1 MLVSFIGCPCS
12 GKTTTAAMTFAM
24 LKEKGLTAEFIAE
37 QARLYIAEK
46 KYMAKDH
53 VITLDDDDQLQI
65 MKHQLHVEKVMAAS
79 AASDSIVVCD
89 SSSLN
94 SLLYMSE
101 AGRER
106 PEVKEMVEAAT
117 HYDLVFYCPP
127 VAKPVNPD
135 PNRVHDYNASLQI
148 NEILPRVLKQHAPT
162 LQLIPVTGDVEARYR
177 LVFAAILDKLYAS
190 LI

>member
-12 GKTTTAAMTFAM
+12 GKTTIAAMTFAQ

-46 KYMAKDH
+46 KYAAPDH
-53 VITLDDDDQLQI
+53 QVQLDDDDQLQI
-65 MKHQLHVEKVMAAS
+65 MKHQLHVETVMAAS

-94 SLLYMSE
+94 SILYMSE
-101 AGRER
+101 AGRDR
-106 PEVKEMVEAAT
+106 PEVQEMIRAAN

-127 VAKPVNPD
+127 VARPVNPD
-135 PNRVHDYNASLQI
+135 PNRVHDYASSLQI
-148 NEILPRVLKQHAPT
+148 NKILPEVLKQHVPD
-162 LQLIPVTGDVEARYR
+162 LKLIPVTGDVDARYR
-177 LVFAAILDKLYAS
+177 LVFGSILDKLYAS
-190 LI
+190 LS